1 MLEYLSRTLEEEGD
15 RDDTDSQQAR
25 LHGDLSDDGCC
36 TRTRTTTHTSRDEDH
51 TRLSLGESDTYLI
64 LALFGCI
71 FGTLRLSS
79 STETL
84 SDCRADHNLILYGA
98 MVKCLLIG
106 IT

>member
-1 MLEYLSRTLEEEGD
+1 MEDLRCPLEEEGNG
-15 RDDTDSQQAR
+15 DDTDGQQTR
-25 LHGDLSDDGCC
+25 LHGDLADDGGC
-36 TRTRTTTHTSRDEDH
+36 TSTCTTTHTSGDEDH

-71 FGTLRLSS
+71 FGALRLSS
-79 STETL
+79 STETF
-84 SDCRADHNLILYGA
+84 SDRRADHDLVLYGA